1 MASATASKAIG
12 GQIQNLHT
20 NMNSHDLIPVLLH
33 YDSEINGLRRVVLVQ
48 KTFSSLIFA
57 IFQKY
62 FQEYLDQI
70 SETKPYLLSILP
82 LMRAKY

>member
-1 MASATASKAIG
+1 MASAPASKAIG

-20 NMNSHDLIPVLLH
+20 KMKSHDLIPVLLH
-33 YDSEINGLRRVVLVQ
+33 YDSEINCLRRLVLVQ

-62 FQEYLDQI
+62 LDQI
-70 SETKPYLLSILP
+70 SEIKPYLLSILP
-82 LMRAKY
+82 VMREKY